1 MRAKKALLNTGRER
15 EREREREKKETQR
28 QREEEGESGANT
40 HVWRNGIF
48 AFGQM
53 GTRTR

>member
-1 MRAKKALLNTGRER
+1 LFTFDVGGGGKMRAKKALLNTGRER

-40 HVWRNGIF
+40 HV
-48 AFGQM
+48 
-53 GTRTR
+53 